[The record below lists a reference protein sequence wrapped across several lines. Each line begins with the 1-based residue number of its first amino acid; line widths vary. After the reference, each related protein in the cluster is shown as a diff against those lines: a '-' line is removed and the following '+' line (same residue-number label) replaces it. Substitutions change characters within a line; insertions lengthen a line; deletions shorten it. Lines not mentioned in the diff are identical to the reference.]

1 MIILKGKP
9 QPIFFY
15 SFELQRR
22 IGIGSSLLR
31 KIRNSGGNP
40 GTWSGPI
47 HKQSIRIPVG
57 SEGLL
62 LEVQSKVKF
71 RSFVRLSTLRQD
83 KYIDSGCL
91 ETGSM
96 MDKEEL
102 IRFYEY
108 ELPFLLDK
116 VKKLDEKGQKIR
128 AELSEMLSERA
139 QFAINLMTDT
149 GVQKA
154 LDGLGIIKW
163 MIEADFGRLIDGSSN
178 F

>member
-1 MIILKGKP
+1 MGLKQCRQARDFVDVCRSGILAATEQSGKV
-9 QPIFFY
+9 
-15 SFELQRR
+15 S
-22 IGIGSSLLR
+22 
-31 KIRNSGGNP
+31 GNP

-163 MIEADFGRLIDGSSN
+163 MIETATAA
-178 F
+178 